1 MIKRR
6 WHLKYD
12 KIYKTKEEAIKSAKG
27 FEKYGWKTQ
36 VRNIEHLVGI
46 RPWKWGV
53 YLNGEKH

>member
-1 MIKRR
+1 M
-6 WHLKYD
+6 KYD